1 LKFVAITLTL
11 AVHVG
16 MSIEVNQEQLIYL
29 ESGDFNLSI
38 QMLPDASI
46 HCILTKLKVAM
57 ERA

>member
-1 LKFVAITLTL
+1 
-11 AVHVG
+11 VG